1 MKKLLYLLSTALFIG
16 CATPVEKSAEI
27 EVLGHRGG
35 RYEVDENTLSA
46 FVESYNNGVRSYE
59 TDIRLTADN
68 ELVISHDASLKRI
81 FGVDVN
87 VEQTPRADLIQYNSL
102 KGHPVL
108 FVDELAAFFSDKDI
122 HYVEWEMK
130 SGNYTQEQLDLY
142 CDKLYNCTMASKPA
156 NALYIF
162 SSFDE
167 RAIQTMLRLHPDA
180 EGMYLTSQPVTE
192 EVIEKVKSLGVRR
205 AGCTIHGTSR
215 DAMKKAHEAG
225 IYVNLWPGSNIA
237 DFQLALALGA
247 DIACTDVPVAVI
259 NFAKENMKWVS
270 TTKDLK

>member
-1 MKKLLYLLSTALFIG
+1 MKKIFYILSAALFIG
-16 CATPVEKSAEI
+16 CSAPTPKGAQI

-35 RYEVDENTLSA
+35 RYETDENTLSA

-87 VEQTPRADLIQYNSL
+87 VEQSNRADLTQYNSL

-108 FVDELAAFFSDKDI
+108 FVDELAEFFGSKDI
-122 HYVEWEMK
+122 RYVEWEMK

-142 CDKLYNCTMASKPA
+142 CDKLYTCTMASKPA
-156 NALYIF
+156 DALYIF

-167 RAIQTMLRLHPDA
+167 RAILTMLRLHPEA

-192 EVIEKVKSLGVRR
+192 EVIEKVKSLLLESAANHKLVFKDPAPFARLSVQNASSLDFVLR
-205 AGCTIHGTSR
+205 VWTKSSDYWSVYFDLNETI
-215 DAMKKAHEAG
+215 KK
-225 IYVNLWPGSNIA
+225 
-237 DFQLALALGA
+237 
-247 DIACTDVPVAVI
+247 
-259 NFAKENMKWVS
+259 VS
-270 TTKDLK
+270 MVL